1 MCKCSRGAKSRSRRS
16 TGLCLGEQQRLV
28 GFISKERG
36 VIELEEDEAE
46 GGGTKALAADEQV
59 HVHV

>member
-1 MCKCSRGAKSRSRRS
+1 MEKSRSRRS
-16 TGLCLGEQQRLV
+16 TGLCFGEQQRLV

-46 GGGTKALAADEQV
+46 EGGQESE
-59 HVHV
+59 HVHRRHQRFIC